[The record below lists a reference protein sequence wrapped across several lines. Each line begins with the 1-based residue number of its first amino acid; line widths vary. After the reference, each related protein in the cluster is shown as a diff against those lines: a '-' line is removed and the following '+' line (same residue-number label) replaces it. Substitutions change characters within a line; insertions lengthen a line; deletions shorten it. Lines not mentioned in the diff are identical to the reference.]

1 MGTYIRKRPIDGLAF
16 PLPLEGGG
24 SGWGSCAAFA
34 VLVESQR
41 TPSPTLPLKKGEGA
55 QRITLQ

>member
-16 PLPLEGGG
+16 PLPLKGGG

-34 VLVESQR
+34 VLVEKSADPLPQ
-41 TPSPTLPLKKGEGA
+41 PSP
-55 QRITLQ
+55 